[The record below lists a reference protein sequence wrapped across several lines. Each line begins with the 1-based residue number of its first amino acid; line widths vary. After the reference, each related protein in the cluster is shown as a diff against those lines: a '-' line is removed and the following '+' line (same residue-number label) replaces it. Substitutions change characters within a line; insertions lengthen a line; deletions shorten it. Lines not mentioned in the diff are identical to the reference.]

1 MSITSQQHVTFLR
14 RKVRTRA
21 SLANNKAIPR
31 LSVYRSL
38 RHISV
43 QIIDD
48 LTGRTLAAATDA
60 VSGKG
65 TKTERARLIGKEIA
79 EKAAKAKI
87 TAVRFDRGAH
97 QYHGRI
103 AALADAARESGLKF

>member
-1 MSITSQQHVTFLR
+1 MSITPQQHANYLR
-14 RKVRTRA
+14 RKNRTRA
-21 SLANNKAIPR
+21 SLAGNKALPR

-38 RHISV
+38 RHISA

-48 LTGRTLAAATDA
+48 LTGRTLAAATD
-60 VSGKG
+60 SIDGKG
-65 TKTERARLIGKEIA
+65 TKTEKARLIGKEIA
-79 EKAAKAKI
+79 EKAVKAKI

-97 QYHGRI
+97 KYHGRI